1 MDVLLR
7 HKAVLLRKE
16 NECLIV
22 AMADPENAHA
32 RTDLATSA
40 GYSITAVTEE
50 TAAPARAAVGL
61 KERRA
66 GAGCRGCDVWREG
79 RKNGA

>member
-50 TAAPARAAVGL
+50 TARACKSSCWAQRAPG
-61 KERRA
+61 RRRVP
-66 GAGCRGCDVWREG
+66 GM
-79 RKNGA
+79 